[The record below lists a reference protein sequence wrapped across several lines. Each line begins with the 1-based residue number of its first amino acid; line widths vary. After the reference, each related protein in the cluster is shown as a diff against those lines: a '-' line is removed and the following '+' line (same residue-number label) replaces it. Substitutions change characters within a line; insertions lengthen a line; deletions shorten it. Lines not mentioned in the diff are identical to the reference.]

1 MSHSVITPRRTRLL
15 RVPDLRAVQQT
26 LAALV
31 PQGLAARSSAIVV
44 PTRSAAGQLRRTLEN
59 LLLPAEPGGAFVA
72 PDLVTRGGLYERLHA
87 RLPLPPPLL
96 TVFERDVLLRLAA
109 EDAQQGGLEPPFRLR
124 PGLLTSILEFY
135 DELRR
140 RGRTIDSLDRHIR
153 GPLAAGC
160 ETDRGAARLLAQTD
174 FLSATF
180 AAFER
185 RVGDSGRLDEH
196 ALRALI
202 LSGPLAPPYRH
213 IVLAVA
219 DRAAEPGGVWPV
231 DLDLLARMPGLERLD
246 IVATEPMLASGWH
259 ARLQDAL
266 PEIEEVR
273 AGDAAP
279 PPRLLAPEDAAA
291 GEPAW
296 HFVCRDREEELA
308 QAARWIKRRARE
320 VRPAPALDR
329 TAIVFQR
336 PLPYL
341 YLARTVLPS
350 AAVPYEALDAL
361 PLAAEPFAAAIDL
374 VFAAVLEDASRTTIV
389 ELLASP
395 HWRFVDPERPDRE
408 LSRGEIAALDRA
420 LQESK
425 YLGGWE
431 RLEDLAGRLESL
443 AGRNA
448 GDSAR
453 WRRAAAPLRAAAALA
468 PRVRSLHAAATTSA
482 QVGWMLEFVR
492 AWERPGGDPALRER
506 HLRAR
511 AAVLGALSSLAAAHQ
526 RYDDRPT
533 PLAELVAAVR
543 RWIESQTFAPRTG
556 TDGVLLLDAA
566 AARFADLDAARIL
579 GLVES
584 DWPEPATGSIFYPAS
599 LLREI
604 GWTPDSDR
612 AAAGRAAFQDLLRL
626 PAEQVSISAFT
637 LEEDALVPPSPF
649 LEDLAASG
657 LEADRRAAI
666 DEPRIFTHE
675 ALSIPP
681 PAPAGLAA
689 AAAGWLHVR
698 QARTSMLDARY
709 RGAIGVRDADTYA
722 VSRVERYLECPF
734 KYFAGRVLQLEE
746 EREDESG
753 LSAQERGQLLH
764 GVFEAF
770 FAAWR
775 DAGHGA
781 VTAANLETAVTLFAE
796 VTEARLS
803 DLPDAD
809 RALERTYLLGSAASP
824 GLAERAFAFE
834 IEHGVPVVERLL
846 EYPLEGVFR
855 FEGDEGPRDVRLRGK
870 ADRIDLLADGTL
882 RVIDYKL
889 GRAPKAARALQLP
902 VYGVCAAQQLRG
914 HLGREWSVGRA
925 GYLAFREKNAF
936 VDAGGRGTLEAALA
950 EGQQRLLQAV
960 ERIEAG
966 EFPPSPDEAWTCNRC
981 GFPHVCRKDYVG
993 DE

>member
-1 MSHSVITPRRTRLL
+1 MITPRRTRLL
-15 RVPDLRAVQQT
+15 RVPDLRALQRT
-26 LAALV
+26 LAGLV
-31 PQGLAARSSAIVV
+31 PPGLDARSSAIVV

-59 LLLPAEPGGAFVA
+59 LTLSAEPGRAFVA
-72 PDLVTRGGLYERLHA
+72 PDLVTRGGLYERLHL
-87 RLPLPPPLL
+87 RLPMAPPLL

-124 PGLLTSILEFY
+124 PGLLSSMLEFY

-140 RGRTIDSLDRHIR
+140 RGRTIDSLDRNIR
-153 GPLAAGC
+153 APLAAGC

-185 RVGDSGRLDEH
+185 RIGDSGRLDEH

-202 LSGPLAPPYRH
+202 LSGPLSPPYRH
-213 IVLAVA
+213 LVLAVA

-246 IVATEPMLASGWH
+246 IVATEAVLASGWH
-259 ARLQDAL
+259 ARLGDAL
-266 PEIEEVR
+266 PEIDEVR
-273 AGDAAP
+273 AGEALA
-279 PPRLLAPEDAAA
+279 PPRLLAPECPAAA
-291 GEPAW
+291 EQVW
-296 HFVCRDREEELA
+296 HVVCRDREEELA

-361 PLAAEPFAAAIDL
+361 PLAAEPFAAAIDV

-395 HWRFVDPERPDRE
+395 HWRFVDPAQPERE
-408 LSRGEIAALDRA
+408 LSRSEIAALDRA

-425 YLGGWE
+425 YLGGWD
-431 RLEDLAGRLESL
+431 RLEDLAGRVGSL
-443 AGRNA
+443 AGRA
-448 GDSAR
+448 SRESGR

-468 PRVRSLHAAATTSA
+468 PRVRALHAAERTSA
-482 QVGWMLEFVR
+482 QVGWMLELVR
-492 AWERPGGDPALRER
+492 SCERPADDPRLRER

-511 AAVLGALSSLAAAHQ
+511 AAVLGALSSLGLAHQ

-533 PLAELVAAVR
+533 PLPELVATVR

-566 AARFADLDAARIL
+566 AARFADVDAARII

-584 DWPEPATGSIFYPAS
+584 DWPEPSTGSIFYPTN

-604 GWTPDSDR
+604 GWNADGDR
-612 AAAGRAAFQDLLRL
+612 VAAGRAAFQDLLRL
-626 PAEQVSISAFT
+626 PAEQVSVSAFT

-649 LEDLAASG
+649 LEDLGASG
-657 LEADRRAAI
+657 LPVDRAGDA
-666 DEPRIFTHE
+666 DEPRVFTHE
-675 ALSIPP
+675 ALSMPP
-681 PAPAGLAA
+681 PAAAGLGEE
-689 AAAGWLHVR
+689 AAGWLLLR
-698 QARTSMLDARY
+698 QARTGALDARY
-709 RGAIGVRDADTYA
+709 RGSIGAHGAGIYA

-734 KYFAGRVLQLEE
+734 KYFAGHVLQLEE

-775 DAGHGA
+775 GAGQGA
-781 VTAANLETAVTLFAE
+781 ITTANLAEAVALFAE
-796 VTEARLS
+796 VTEARLAELS
-803 DLPDAD
+803 DAD

-846 EYPLEGVFR
+846 EYPLDGLFR
-855 FEGDEGPRDVRLRGK
+855 FEGGDGARDVRLRGK

-882 RVIDYKL
+882 RIIDYKL
-889 GRAPKAARALQLP
+889 GRAPKTSRALQLP

-936 VDAGGRGTLEAALA
+936 VDAGGRGTLDAALA
-950 EGQQRLLQAV
+950 DGQQRLLQAID
-960 ERIEAG
+960 RIEAG